1 VVRRR
6 PSSTALRRARNGV
19 PALVFA
25 LPVLIVFLLFS
36 WGPIV
41 RGLVMSLQKT
51 NLVDPVLWVGL
62 ENFRYVLQD
71 PLVGQAT
78 LNTLWFTLL
87 ALLFGF
93 PVPVLLAMFLSELR
107 GRSWLYTTLAYLPV
121 IMPPVVAILLW
132 RIFYDPSSSGLFN
145 SILGVFGLGPLP
157 WLDSPSSA
165 MPSIVLEATWA
176 GAGNAVIIYLAALTS
191 VRADLYEAAELD
203 GAGIVRR
210 VWHVMLPHLRGVLLL
225 MLLLQVVGTMQLFT
239 EPLLFTGGGPQ
250 NSTVTILLLIY
261 NYAFVNGDYGA
272 ATALSVLL
280 AVALAVLS
288 AAFQFA
294 TRRWS
299 TE

>member
-1 VVRRR
+1 M
-6 PSSTALRRARNGV
+6 LRRLRNGV
-19 PALVFA
+19 PAVLFA
-25 LPVLIVFLLFS
+25 LPVLLVFLVFS

-41 RGLVMSLQKT
+41 KGLVMSVQQT
-51 NLVDPVLWVGL
+51 NLVDPVKWVGL
-62 ENFRYVLQD
+62 ENFRYVLTD
-71 PLVGQAT
+71 PAVGQAS

-107 GRSWLYTTLAYLPV
+107 GRSWLYTMLAYLPV
-121 IMPPVVAILLW
+121 ITPPVVAILLW
-132 RIFYDPSSSGLFN
+132 RFFYDPSPNGMFN
-145 SILGVFGLGPLP
+145 SILGAVGLGPFL
-157 WLDSPSSA
+157 WLDSPGSA

-203 GAGIVRR
+203 GAGVVRR
-210 VWHVMLPHLRGVLLL
+210 VWHVMLPHLRSVLLL
-225 MLLLQVVGTMQLFT
+225 MLLLQVLGTMQLFT

-250 NSTVTILLLIY
+250 GSTMTILLLIY

-280 AVALAVLS
+280 ALALAVLS
-288 AAFQFA
+288 AVFQLA
-294 TRRWS
+294 TRGWS
-299 TE
+299 TA

>member
-1 VVRRR
+1 M
-6 PSSTALRRARNGV
+6 PSSGAELLRRLRNGV
-19 PALVFA
+19 PAVLFA
-25 LPVLIVFLLFS
+25 LPVLLVFLVFS

-41 RGLVMSLQKT
+41 KGLVMSLQQT
-51 NLVDPVLWVGL
+51 NLIDPVKWVGL
-62 ENFRYVLQD
+62 ENFRYVLSD
-71 PLVGQAT
+71 PAVGQAS

-93 PVPVLLAMFLSELR
+93 PVPLLLAMFLSELR
-107 GRSWLYTTLAYLPV
+107 GRSWLYSTLAYLPV
-121 IMPPVVAILLW
+121 ITPPVVAILLW
-132 RIFYDPSSSGLFN
+132 RFFYDPSPGGMFN
-145 SILGVFGLGPLP
+145 SILGSVGLGPYL

-203 GAGIVRR
+203 GAGVIRR
-210 VWHVMLPHLRGVLLL
+210 VWHVMLPHLRSVLLL
-225 MLLLQVVGTMQLFT
+225 MLLLQIIGTMQLFT

-250 NSTVTILLLIY
+250 GATTTILLLIY

-280 AVALAVLS
+280 AMALAVVS
-288 AAFQFA
+288 AVFQLA
-294 TRRWS
+294 TRGWS

>member
-1 VVRRR
+1 VV
-6 PSSTALRRARNGV
+6 
-19 PALVFA
+19 
-25 LPVLIVFLLFS
+25 FS

-41 RGLVMSLQKT
+41 KGLVMSLQQT
-51 NLVDPVLWVGL
+51 NLIDPVKWVGL
-62 ENFRYVLQD
+62 ENFRYVLAD
-71 PLVGQAT
+71 PAVGQAA
-78 LNTLWFTLL
+78 LNTVWFTLL

-107 GRSWLYTTLAYLPV
+107 GKSWVYSTLAYLPV
-121 IMPPVVAILLW
+121 ITPPVVAILLW
-132 RIFYDPSSSGLFN
+132 RFFYDPSPSGMFN
-145 SILGVFGLGPLP
+145 SILGTVGLGPFP

-203 GAGIVRR
+203 GAGVVRR

-225 MLLLQVVGTMQLFT
+225 MLLLQVIGTMQLFT

-250 NSTVTILLLIY
+250 GSTMTILLLIY

-280 AVALAVLS
+280 ALALAVLS
-288 AAFQFA
+288 AVFQFA
-294 TRRWS
+294 TRGWT